1 MEGCGAVLLAANA
14 DISTYN
20 LRYRVCEMHLRAEAV
35 LVKGKLQRFCQ
46 VLPHIHLS
54 PGARSQGADMRSCA
68 EMFALS

>member
-1 MEGCGAVLLAANA
+1 VEGCGAVLLAANA

-46 VLPHIHLS
+46 
-54 PGARSQGADMRSCA
+54 ARRLAA
-68 EMFALS
+68 HTPFAWRPKPRG